1 MLVIMSSRTIYY
13 LLMHFSFENGLN
25 DKPVENQYLL
35 VIYLQEVIFN
45 FIVFYNLVLKQ
56 QQVSN
61 ETQNFNEQESRRATG
76 GLKEE
81 GAVPIARANDISSK
95 KIEQAPKTEEE
106 SSQQDKKSLTSTIR
120 FQPMQVP
127 ESSLDM
133 ALRKESGGISQK
145 GGVK

>member
-56 QQVSN
+56 SN
-61 ETQNFNEQESRRATG
+61 QGQNLSGQYRRATG
-76 GLKEE
+76 GLKE
-81 GAVPIARANDISSK
+81 
-95 KIEQAPKTEEE
+95 
-106 SSQQDKKSLTSTIR
+106 
-120 FQPMQVP
+120 
-127 ESSLDM
+127 
-133 ALRKESGGISQK
+133 
-145 GGVK
+145 

>member
-1 MLVIMSSRTIYY
+1 MNLFFILMLVIMSSRTIYY

-56 QQVSN
+56 SN
-61 ETQNFNEQESRRATG
+61 QSQHFNGQYRRATG
-76 GLKEE
+76 MVKEE
-81 GAVPIARANDISSK
+81 GAGVVTRASEIDTKNNGGV
-95 KIEQAPKTEEE
+95 PKTEEE

-120 FQPMQVP
+120 
-127 ESSLDM
+127 
-133 ALRKESGGISQK
+133 
-145 GGVK
+145 